1 MTEYIPYILSL
12 FVGVGLAAATGF
24 RIFLPIFFI
33 SLGTF
38 MGWIPVN
45 DAYAW
50 IGGLP
55 AVIATGIATLIEI
68 LAYYIPYVDNALDSI
83 SVPLATVAGSLL
95 VASQFTELN
104 AWTQW
109 ALAIIAG
116 GGTAATISSAMAGT
130 RAASTGTTAG
140 IANPLISTVE
150 TIFSTIM
157 SIFAVFLPVLA
168 IIIVL
173 ILLYLAFKFG
183 KRLMQKLRPG
193 KKAIS

>member
-38 MGWIPVN
+38 MGWISVN